1 MNPRKPKAKKLIVEA
16 LAGNK
21 NAAKFD
27 EPTARISARIP
38 VSLHAW
44 LAKQKN
50 QSTTITTALERLK
63 SRPRESK

>member
-1 MNPRKPKAKKLIVEA
+1 MKPRNPTPRKLIVEA
-16 LAGNK
+16 LAGNQ

-44 LAKQKN
+44 LSKQKN
-50 QSTTITTALERLK
+50 QSTTITTALEQIK
-63 SRPRESK
+63 SRKT